1 MTRLLFV
8 YGSLRRGQD
17 NPEAHHLAASSRWVA
32 KAHVR
37 GTLGQLHGFPAL
49 TPGRSGRV
57 DGELVLIDDALWP
70 WLDQH
75 EGVGEPGWYRR
86 ELVVALDERGD
97 PRSAWTYV
105 ASDSP
110 QPL

>member
-8 YGSLRRGQD
+8 YGSLRRDQD
-17 NPEAHHLAASSRWVA
+17 NDAARRLASAARWIC

-37 GTLGQLHGFPAL
+37 GTLTQRHGFPAL
-49 TPGRSGRV
+49 TTGRTGRV
-57 DGELVLIDDALWP
+57 DGELVLVDDALWA
-70 WLDQH
+70 WLDEH

-86 ELVVALDERGD
+86 ELVVAVDDKAE

-105 ASDSP
+105 AADAAE
-110 QPL
+110 